1 MGRKLSNLSAP
12 PLPQAD
18 ASLYFSS
25 ILPTRRAFCVSLKFS
40 PYRRSISVRL
50 TSPVLGVHRKSC
62 LSPNSVLKSRS
73 VAAKAS
79 GCTPPTSTPYN
90 LKHQIINGQIL
101 PEFHARFTGTT
112 NTYLRHWTLAE
123 NEAFPAP
130 SVDGTRRPHSCCRR
144 WVMVLKT
151 VPIAP
156 LVRFVTTCIF
166 SGSESNSVLAT
177 LSVACVPC
185 PGSICGRFERLGIHP
200 NPRLVPKVRLWRTED
215 V

>member
-25 ILPTRRAFCVSLKFS
+25 ILPTRAFCICFMFS
-40 PYRRSISVRL
+40 PYISPFDFCASDFSGSRRTPRI
-50 TSPVLGVHRKSC
+50 
-62 LSPNSVLKSRS
+62 LSFPYSVLKSRP
-73 VAAKAS
+73 VAVKAS
-79 GCTPPTSTPYN
+79 GRTPPTSTPYN
-90 LKHQIINGQIL
+90 LTHQIINGQIL
-101 PEFHARFTGTT
+101 PEIYARFTGTT

-123 NEAFPAP
+123 NEDFPAP
-130 SVDGTRRPHSCCRR
+130 SVDGTRRPHRCCRR
-144 WVMVLKT
+144 WVIMVLKT

-177 LSVACVPC
+177 LSVACVPYL
-185 PGSICGRFERLGIHP
+185 GSICGRLERLGIHP
-200 NPRLVPKVRLWRTED
+200 NPR
-215 V
+215 